1 MLFEKRARRS
11 GYSGRPAAQNVPSIF
26 HLDCTYLLV
35 LLVQL
40 LALLNAPKSAGVT
53 HWKLSDNE
61 IVPEPSS
68 SDTQSEE
75 SQHKADNL
83 YTVSQFA
90 SSDPEFAMLV
100 RYSARGS
107 SGGGGG
113 GSGSLNRGGGS
124 FGTFRRQGGSLGSC
138 YLGDEEWEGLSRCN
152 VGGVGEGG
160 DVKKSDVS
168 AAVKQPRKSDGSI
181 M

>member
-1 MLFEKRARRS
+1 MSFVKKRRNGFSS
-11 GYSGRPAAQNVPSIF
+11 GPPAQHVPPIF

-35 LLVQL
+35 LVVQL
-40 LALLNAPKSAGVT
+40 LALLNAPKTAGVT
-53 HWKLSDNE
+53 HWKLSENE
-61 IVPEPSS
+61 IVPAPSS
-68 SDTQSEE
+68 MEAQSEE

-83 YTVSQFA
+83 YTVSQFS

-107 SGGGGG
+107 SGSAG
-113 GSGSLNRGGGS
+113 GSLNRGGGG
-124 FGTFRRQGGSLGSC
+124 FGTFRRQGGGSLSSC
-138 YLGDEEWEGLSRCN
+138 YGEEEWEGLSRCI
-152 VGGVGEGG
+152 GSMAGEGG
-160 DVKKSDVS
+160 EMKKIDGSA